1 MELIKENN
9 KITQVEISKIL
20 GVSRDVIK
28 RNIKKLKDNNKI
40 VRIGN
45 RNSGYWKIL

>member
-1 MELIKENN
+1 MIKENN

-45 RNSGYWKIL
+45 RNSGY

>member
-1 MELIKENN
+1 MIKENN

-45 RNSGYWKIL
+45 RNSGNWKIL